1 MRESVQ
7 NHIRGLNFNYR
18 VTLREK
24 NVTYLNKLGK
34 FINPHTLE
42 VTDKK
47 GKVSQLTASRF
58 VVATGG
64 RPTTLDCEGG
74 EHAITSDDIFSLEQ
88 VRSCEERE
96 RRDWEYHNFTSA
108 RSEAT
113 SINDLRSKT
122 RPRPCILPSHKSKIR
137 CSSCRLQQKRRR
149 RQPNASLNVQG
160 RREEGHGCRRKCE
173 CCQRRAKYSMLT
185 RRFARRFFAGHP
197 LFLSSQDIQLNVNES
212 LHDTSKVLTRFN
224 DIILARVNSNDTI
237 ETLSK
242 ECGEGRVINALCD
255 MYHPLQTLADL
266 LTLEEQWGRGGCS
279 VRIPSSSLLVLT

>member
-96 RRDWEYHNFTSA
+96 RRDWEYDNCD
-108 RSEAT
+108 RNEA
-113 SINDLRSKT
+113 
-122 RPRPCILPSHKSKIR
+122 P
-137 CSSCRLQQKRRR
+137 
-149 RQPNASLNVQG
+149 
-160 RREEGHGCRRKCE
+160 
-173 CCQRRAKYSMLT
+173 
-185 RRFARRFFAGHP
+185 
-197 LFLSSQDIQLNVNES
+197 
-212 LHDTSKVLTRFN
+212 
-224 DIILARVNSNDTI
+224 
-237 ETLSK
+237 
-242 ECGEGRVINALCD
+242 
-255 MYHPLQTLADL
+255 
-266 LTLEEQWGRGGCS
+266 
-279 VRIPSSSLLVLT
+279 